1 MIYDIVQSVQILDW
15 IQKPTPVSALIHA
28 ATLVT
33 AGLYLL
39 VRSSPILEYSS
50 TALLVITLVGAS
62 TAFMAATC
70 GLVQNDLKRII
81 AFSTISQLGY
91 PRVLGKQKKQFTF
104 LNTSPFQYVPVKKAQ
119 TKTKIK
125 ALLCIQ
131 FKRGQHNLSKVVKPL
146 LDPWYVTGFT
156 DGEGCFTLSIAV
168 LPQVSTNQ
176 NKTRLQ
182 VNPIF
187 SIHLHSKDIFLLESI
202 KDYFGVGTIY
212 QENNTNSASYKV
224 LSVTELNNVI
234 IPHFDKYPLLS
245 QKLADY
251 LLWKEAIQILV
262 NKEHL
267 SQNGLEKILGIRSS
281 LNLGLSPSLKNRFPN
296 IMPVARPKVEN
307 KNIPNPNWILGFTE
321 GEGCF
326 IINKQ
331 KSQNTANLKFSV
343 WLELAITLHSRDK
356 ALLEQ
361 IRVYLSC
368 GKVYSKSDQKYF
380 AYRIARFDDIFTK
393 VIPFFQK
400 YPLIGDKNKN
410 FKDWCLAADLLKKK
424 EHFTEAGIAK
434 IISLKEN
441 MNRGRK

>member
-1 MIYDIVQSVQILDW
+1 M
-15 IQKPTPVSALIHA
+15 
-28 ATLVT
+28 
-33 AGLYLL
+33 YLL

-212 QENNTNSASYKV
+212 QENNTN
-224 LSVTELNNVI
+224 
-234 IPHFDKYPLLS
+234 
-245 QKLADY
+245 
-251 LLWKEAIQILV
+251 
-262 NKEHL
+262 
-267 SQNGLEKILGIRSS
+267 
-281 LNLGLSPSLKNRFPN
+281 
-296 IMPVARPKVEN
+296 
-307 KNIPNPNWILGFTE
+307 
-321 GEGCF
+321 
-326 IINKQ
+326 
-331 KSQNTANLKFSV
+331 
-343 WLELAITLHSRDK
+343 
-356 ALLEQ
+356 
-361 IRVYLSC
+361 
-368 GKVYSKSDQKYF
+368 
-380 AYRIARFDDIFTK
+380 
-393 VIPFFQK
+393 
-400 YPLIGDKNKN
+400 
-410 FKDWCLAADLLKKK
+410 
-424 EHFTEAGIAK
+424 
-434 IISLKEN
+434 
-441 MNRGRK
+441 